1 MEIYERIKHLRK
13 NLLKM
18 TQEDFSK
25 EIRISRSN
33 LGSIETGRVNLTDR
47 VISDICD
54 NFSVNYEWLTKGI
67 GETFT
72 EILPE
77 DEYSRAA
84 AGIVSEND
92 VLGMEIVKTYF
103 SLDTAS
109 KAALKNFILQLAKKI
124 KEDDE
129 N

>member
-1 MEIYERIKHLRK
+1 
-13 NLLKM
+13 M